1 MQDLIELGGC
11 DEVKCGVWRESRGG
25 RVLCMA
31 GHSNSVKESIALR
44 EPRLVTGSSQ
54 SGLCAIPEIL
64 DISHPPIPP

>member
-1 MQDLIELGGC
+1 
-11 DEVKCGVWRESRGG
+11 
-25 RVLCMA
+25 MA

-64 DISHPPIPP
+64 DISHPPIPPPRNSGANFNVKPSFSNIAND